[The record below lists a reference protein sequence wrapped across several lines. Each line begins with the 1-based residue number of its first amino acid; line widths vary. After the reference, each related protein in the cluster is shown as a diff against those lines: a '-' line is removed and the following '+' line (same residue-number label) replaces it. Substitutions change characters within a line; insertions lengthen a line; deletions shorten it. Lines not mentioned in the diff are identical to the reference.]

1 MWHFYLHPNFTKHP
15 QSKIRWPVPCFQRL
29 FHPRPHPRS
38 GSPIWLRPLS
48 SLQFLVLFPWVIW
61 EWLDPIAAFSPIRS
75 EADNNPWFLKA
86 VLDLFHPSLLPCVT
100 FASVLNI
107 CSKRGTLVSHSE
119 PSNVNQSSYDIL
131 QSMFH
136 CKYYVQALWNVAC
149 MAPCDT
155 WLPWQYTF
163 WLNYSISPWNIHC

>member
-1 MWHFYLHPNFTKHP
+1 MASSMLSKAFSSKTPPSFWKSYLTEAVFKKLT
-15 QSKIRWPVPCFQRL
+15 S
-29 FHPRPHPRS
+29 
-38 GSPIWLRPLS
+38 
-48 SLQFLVLFPWVIW
+48 QFLVLFPWVIW